1 MLRKVAIGFGIVLL
15 VLLVTAVGTGAYLWR
30 QATAMPEWADEA
42 MAEVEADTDG
52 APVDPGW
59 VEMDGDDGEDWD
71 SVAPPAVQP
80 EPALSQGGPPRPAQG
95 PAPETR
101 KKKTGKKGTGSRQ
114 MRNFHLRT
122 ASQDKALRKATRAS
136 RAVYQD
142 GTLEAGFVLDMS
154 RLSREDLKE
163 KNRPMY
169 DRALKVFPP
178 LRGTKVYIAIVDQPV
193 SDGGYL
199 QLGHGTR
206 VKIGNLDYSLPSAAR
221 RLGLSPKKVKKE
233 INRELRRLKVTD
245 PDAPP
250 PPAPTPKV
258 EGPI

>member
-1 MLRKVAIGFGIVLL
+1 MLRKIAIGVGITVL
-15 VLLVTAVGTGAYLWR
+15 VLLVAAVGSAAYLWR

-42 MAEVEADTDG
+42 MAELDADTEG

-59 VEMDGDDGEDWD
+59 VEVDDGVDWD
-71 SVAPPAVQP
+71 EVA
-80 EPALSQGGPPRPAQG
+80 PRPAPPEPGMSQG
-95 PAPETR
+95 SPPGSPQVEAPEASR
-101 KKKTGKKGTGSRQ
+101 KPKKSSGTRQ

-136 RAVYQD
+136 RAVYED
-142 GTLEAGFVLDMS
+142 GTLEAGFIIDMG
-154 RLSREDLKE
+154 RLKREDLKE

-178 LRGTKVYIAIVDQPV
+178 LRGTKVYIAIIDEPV
-193 SDGGYL
+193 SEGGYL
-199 QLGHGTR
+199 QLGDKTR
-206 VKIGNLDYSLPSAAR
+206 VKIGNLDYSLPTAAR
-221 RLGLSPKKVKKE
+221 RLGLSPKKVTTE

-245 PDAPP
+245 PDRPP
-250 PPAPTPKV
+250 PPSETPTI